1 MVQVDRGAHL
11 TSGDWLESNRAYWE
25 ERAVV
30 DRTSADPPAIEGEP
44 RVLILQ
50 SGDGADA
57 VTLARHG
64 ARVVGLDFAMP
75 AVRRARAAA
84 AGLDARFVCANLY
97 DARHMLPEPDS
108 FDVVLSSS
116 SGVSWLPDVAEWA
129 RIVEWFV
136 APGGAAVVTDPV
148 SEPVAGGT
156 FRWPRP
162 FAELVAALRATG
174 LRVDGEPVS
183 GPITA
188 TKPAG

>member
-11 TSGDWLESNRAYWE
+11 TSGDWLETNRAYWE
-25 ERAVV
+25 QRAA
-30 DRTSADPPAIEGEP
+30 ADGAASGPQIGGEP

-50 SGDGADA
+50 SGDGATA
-57 VTLARHG
+57 LALARAG

-84 AGLDARFVCANLY
+84 AGLNARFLCANLY

-108 FDVVLSSS
+108 FELVLTSASA
-116 SGVSWLPDVAEWA
+116 VSWLPDVAEWA

-136 APGGAAVVTDPV
+136 APGGSALLADPEP
-148 SEPVAGGT
+148 EPVVAGT

-162 FAELVAALRATG
+162 FAELVTALRETG
-174 LRVDGEPVS
+174 LLIEGEPES
-183 GPITA
+183 GPVTA
-188 TKPAG
+188 SKPAR